1 MSDPARYHPGVFRLF
16 LGLFFTCLL
25 PAAGLAQSPSPVP
38 AAPPATSAPT
48 TPRVEAIQGHLE
60 LGWDVRVEVS
70 GLEAWIDAGND
81 PTRLIPYINGRAI
94 KDDFPEQ
101 IHPADGHLFFELK
114 KTPANRDTWID
125 LLGAPESLSTPVSFS
140 VGLDN
145 KTVFPSRLVGE
156 LSPKLTVISTSYG
169 WISLVFVV
177 SLFGGFVWLAR
188 RTDIIRDS
196 GPAPTGP
203 GQRKP
208 YNLGRTQMAF
218 WFFLTFGAYVVIWL
232 ITDAI
237 DTITPSLL
245 GLMGISAST
254 ALGEVLI
261 DSTKDN
267 TATDKL
273 ASSTAEKQALE
284 AGVAELQTQL
294 ATLTAKASPTAD
306 DAVARDNLNRQLL
319 EQRTRLNL
327 LGQQVRT
334 LAPATGPGVS
344 KGFLQ
349 DILSDGAG
357 YSFHRFQIF
366 GWTLALGGV
375 FLSNVYN
382 QLTMPEFSATLLGLM
397 GMSSGTYIGFK
408 FPEQR

>member
-1 MSDPARYHPGVFRLF
+1 MSDRPRAHPGVPRLF
-16 LGLFFTCLL
+16 LVLFLALLL
-25 PAAGLAQSPSPVP
+25 PLAASAQ
-38 AAPPATSAPT
+38 AAPPTPAPASAIPF
-48 TPRVEAIQGHLE
+48 PRVEAIEGHLE
-60 LGWDVRVEVS
+60 LGWDVRVTVT
-70 GLEAWIDAGND
+70 GLAAWSNVAGND
-81 PTRLIPYINGRAI
+81 PSRLVPCINGRALRGNY
-94 KDDFPEQ
+94 PEEVQ
-101 IHPADGHLFFELK
+101 ASAGTLQFELK
-114 KTPANRDTWID
+114 ILPANRAIWTD
-125 LLGAPESLSTPVSFS
+125 LLGAPDGLTRPVTFS
-140 VGLDN
+140 VGLENQSPFD
-145 KTVFPSRLVGE
+145 TVFTGDR
-156 LSPKLTVISTSYG
+156 SPELTVISAPYG
-169 WISLVFVV
+169 WISLAVVV
-177 SLFGGFVWLAR
+177 SLFGGFIWLAR
-188 RTDIIRDS
+188 HTDIIRDS
-196 GPAPTGP
+196 GPAPAGP

-218 WFFLTFGAYVVIWL
+218 WFFLTFGAYIVIWL

-245 GLMGISAST
+245 GLMGISATT

-267 TATDKL
+267 AADNSL
-273 ASSTAEKQALE
+273 AASTAEKQALE

-294 ATLTAKASPTAD
+294 AALTAKPTPTAD
-306 DAVARDNLNRQLL
+306 DAAARDNLNRQLL

-327 LGQQVRT
+327 LSQQVRT
-334 LAPATGPGVS
+334 LVPATGPGVS
-344 KGFLQ
+344 RGFLQ

-382 QLTMPEFSATLLGLM
+382 NLAMPEFSATLLGLM